1 MKIRQLRKKRKPYGK
16 YNYIV
21 YAHMEFLQ
29 TAMRNRNMG
38 HHGLIS
44 LKEFMYGG
52 SDFLRKN
59 VEPSNIKMKVK
70 YRSSFGDYRNLGF
83 VIYLEEKEDIMLLML
98 SNQDISIQK
107 IYEVVTSS

>member
-29 TAMRNRNMG
+29 TAMINRNIG
-38 HHGLIS
+38 HNGLIS

-52 SDFLRKN
+52 PRFS
-59 VEPSNIKMKVK
+59 
-70 YRSSFGDYRNLGF
+70 
-83 VIYLEEKEDIMLLML
+83 
-98 SNQDISIQK
+98 
-107 IYEVVTSS
+107 